1 MKKELAGARVLV
13 TGGAGFIGT
22 HLVNQLLDAS
32 AEVRIVDSFD
42 EQVHGAA
49 PHKLE
54 GPAELVVGDVRD
66 PELWERALDG
76 ITYVVHLAAAVGVG
90 QSMYEVHHYCDVN
103 VLGTA
108 RMIEALSPRKESIQK
123 VLVASSMSI
132 YGEGL
137 YNCPDCN
144 QERSEERDL
153 EDLREGR
160 WEPRCPV
167 CGGPLALLPTPET
180 KVLRSSSVY
189 AINKKDQEE
198 LSLVSG
204 KAYGIPTV
212 AMRFF
217 NVYGPGQALSNPY
230 TGVAA
235 IFASRLLADA
245 PPLIFEDGKQSRDFI
260 HVSDIARACV
270 MALADPS
277 VRDVALNL
285 GTGRSFSVIE
295 MAELLRKELGGPE
308 PEILGTFRQ
317 GDIRHCVADITLARK
332 TLGWEPEIK
341 IEQGIVDLLEWVKTQ
356 TGSAGGQESAVE
368 ELRKHGLVL

>member
-1 MKKELAGARVLV
+1 M
-13 TGGAGFIGT
+13 
-22 HLVNQLLDAS
+22 
-32 AEVRIVDSFD
+32 
-42 EQVHGAA
+42 
-49 PHKLE
+49 
-54 GPAELVVGDVRD
+54 
-66 PELWERALDG
+66 
-76 ITYVVHLAAAVGVG
+76 VHLAAAVGVG

-108 RMIEALSPRKESIQK
+108 RMIEALAPRRDSIQK

-137 YNCPDCN
+137 YSCPDCN
-144 QERSEERDL
+144 QERSEEREL
-153 EDLREGR
+153 EDLRAGL
-160 WEPRCPV
+160 WEPKCPV
-167 CGGPLALLPTPET
+167 CGGPLELLPTPES

-235 IFASRLLADA
+235 IFASRLLVDTA
-245 PPLIFEDGKQSRDFI
+245 PLIFEDGKQSRDFI
-260 HVSDIARACV
+260 HVEDIARGCV

-285 GTGRSFSVIE
+285 GTGRSFSVLE

-332 TLGWEPEIK
+332 ALGWEPEIR

-356 TGSAGGQESAVE
+356 TGSAEGQESAVE